1 MVGVAAEERGQCR
14 AEMNEAAYAAS
25 MGSGDVHF
33 CGSCCQLAIEDSRQ
47 PTRPGEMATALGN
60 FPCLITRQRVVLDR
74 EVTSST
80 SLSRMK
86 RSNLL
91 TP

>member
-1 MVGVAAEERGQCR
+1 MVCVVTQACGQCR
-14 AEMNEAAYAAS
+14 AEMSEAAYAAS
-25 MGSGDVHF
+25 IGSDDAHF

-74 EVTSST
+74 DVTSRT

>member
-1 MVGVAAEERGQCR
+1 MS
-14 AEMNEAAYAAS
+14 EAAHAAS
-25 MGSGDVHF
+25 IGSDDVHF
-33 CGSCCQLAIEDSRQ
+33 CGSCCQLAIEDSRH

-60 FPCLITRQRVVLDR
+60 FPSLMTLQRVVLDR
-74 EVTSST
+74 DVTSRT